1 MLTFDAMRSHSWSA
15 AVLGAAAL
23 AFIVAAAAQAQRSHS
38 PNGRQDAFGY
48 TIFDQT
54 SGTCRFQ
61 FTDIHTTG
69 SPVTF
74 QAPYALPGDP
84 AADDDGGAVVAL
96 ASPFEFYAR
105 PVTALVMSS
114 NGYYAAAGALNL
126 EDGRDF
132 SNDAWLPA
140 VPGYVPFASGSPT
153 YSGPGRFM
161 AYHGDLLA
169 RTGSAAHSQY
179 FATCPRASEAFG
191 GEPCTIL
198 QWSNWG
204 LAGSSDTFSFQVVLY
219 HHSFEN
225 VAQIG
230 TGDSS
235 GGAHATIG
243 MQDFEARSGVL
254 YAANTGGA
262 VPAGTAVCFFEPRFP
277 AGGPVTD
284 LQADITGPATTPA
297 PGDFFTV
304 TLGATNAG
312 PSPAT
317 GVVLSLALP
326 PGASYQS
333 DTCGG
338 AFAGGSY
345 PLGALSPQGRVECG
359 INVRLNA
366 GGGNIVASVAGVET
380 DRNQSN
386 NSATFSLT
394 VTDDG
399 DGVPSSVEDA
409 YPGGDGSPPFAPGD
423 GNGDGIPDSQQ
434 ANVATLPM
442 ATGNGWITV
451 ELSGPC
457 TTLQNVVAV
466 TEAVAG
472 GGQLDP
478 AYAYPYGLVGF
489 RIPCAQPNTAVVRIY
504 YHDAT
509 SVPPTY
515 RKFGPLT
522 PGGSP
527 ALWYTLGG
535 AVFGTTR
542 GVPTATLSLGD
553 GLQGDDTGVD
563 GVIVDQGG
571 PGQPGTGEAIPSLHA
586 WGLTLL
592 MSLIAAAGAWLLLR
606 RTS

>member
-1 MLTFDAMRSHSWSA
+1 MLTLDAVRSRSWLM
-15 AVLGAAAL
+15 AVLSATAVAL
-23 AFIVAAAAQAQRSHS
+23 MVAATTRAQRSNS
-38 PNGRQDAFGY
+38 RNGRRDAFGY
-48 TIFDQT
+48 TVFDQS
-54 SGTCRFQ
+54 SGACSFQ
-61 FTDIHTTG
+61 FTDIRSTG

-74 QAPYALPGDP
+74 QAPYALSGDP

-105 PVTALVMSS
+105 PVPALVMSS
-114 NGYYAAAGALNL
+114 NGYCAAAGALNL

-140 VPGYVPFASGSPT
+140 VPGYVPFASGSAT
-153 YSGPGRFM
+153 YSVPGRFM

-179 FATCPRASEAFG
+179 FATCPRASDAFG
-191 GEPCTIL
+191 SEPCTIL

-219 HHSFEN
+219 HHSFET
-225 VAQIG
+225 VTQIG
-230 TGDSS
+230 PGDSS

-243 MQDFEARSGVL
+243 MQDFEARSGLL

-284 LQADITGPATTPA
+284 LQADITGPAAALA
-297 PGDFFTV
+297 PGDLFTV

-317 GVVLSLALP
+317 GVVLNLALP
-326 PGASYQS
+326 SGVSYQS

-338 AFAGGSY
+338 AFASGSY
-345 PLGALSPQGRVECG
+345 PLGALSPQARVECG
-359 INVRLNA
+359 INARLNA
-366 GGGNIVASVAGVET
+366 GAGDIVGSVAGSET
-380 DRNQSN
+380 DPNHLN
-386 NSATFSLT
+386 NSATFALT

-457 TTLQNVVAV
+457 TTLQSVLAV

-478 AYAYPYGLVGF
+478 AFVYPYGLVGF
-489 RIPCAQPNTAVVRIY
+489 RIPCAQPNTAVVHIY
-504 YHDAT
+504 YHGAT
-509 SVPPTY
+509 SVPQTY

-527 ALWYTLGG
+527 ALWYTFGG
-535 AVFGTTR
+535 AVVGTTR
-542 GVPTATLSLGD
+542 GVPTTTLSLGD
-553 GLQGDDTGVD
+553 GLQGDDTAVD

-571 PGQPGTGEAIPSLHA
+571 PGQPGNGEGIPSLQA

-592 MSLIAAAGAWLLLR
+592 MSLIAGAGAWLLLR

>member
-153 YSGPGRFM
+153 YSAPGRFM
-161 AYHGDLLA
+161 AYHRDLLA
-169 RTGSAAHSQY
+169 GTGSAAHSQY

-284 LQADITGPATTPA
+284 LQADLTGPATAPA
-297 PGDFFTV
+297 PGDLFTV

-345 PLGALSPQGRVECG
+345 SLGALSPQGRVECG

-380 DRNQSN
+380 DPNQSN

-466 TEAVAG
+466 TEAAAG

-489 RIPCAQPNTAVVRIY
+489 RIPCAQPNAAVVRIY
-504 YHDAT
+504 YHGAT

-515 RKFGPLT
+515 RKCGPLT

-571 PGQPGTGEAIPSLHA
+571 PGQPGTGEAIPSLQP

>member
-1 MLTFDAMRSHSWSA
+1 MLTFDAMRSRSWSA
-15 AVLGAAAL
+15 AVLGAAAV
-23 AFIVAAAAQAQRSHS
+23 AFMVAATVRAQRSNS

-48 TIFDQT
+48 TLFDQT
-54 SGTCRFQ
+54 SGKCSSQ
-61 FTDIHTTG
+61 FTDIRNTG

-74 QAPYALPGDP
+74 QATYALPGDP
-84 AADDDGGAVVAL
+84 AAADDGGAVIAL
-96 ASPFEFYAR
+96 ASPFEFYAQ
-105 PVTALVMSS
+105 PITALVMSS

-140 VPGYVPFASGSPT
+140 VPGYVPFVSGSPT
-153 YSGPGRFM
+153 YSAPGRFM

-169 RTGSAAHSQY
+169 RAGSTAHTQY

-191 GEPCTIL
+191 SEPCTIL
-198 QWSNWG
+198 QWSSWG
-204 LAGSSDTFSFQVVLY
+204 LAGSSDTFSFQIVLY
-219 HHSFEN
+219 HHSFET
-225 VAQIG
+225 VTQIG
-230 TGDSS
+230 PGDSS
-235 GGAHATIG
+235 AGAHVTIG
-243 MQDFEARSGVL
+243 MQDFEARSGLL

-277 AGGPVTD
+277 AGGPFTD
-284 LQADITGPATTPA
+284 LQADILGPVAPPA
-297 PGDFFTV
+297 PGDVFTV
-304 TLGATNAG
+304 TMGATNAG

-317 GVVLSLALP
+317 GTVLSLALP
-326 PGASYQS
+326 PGVSYQS

-345 PLGALSPQGRVECG
+345 AFGALSPQARVECG
-359 INVRLNA
+359 INLRLNA
-366 GGGNIVASVAGVET
+366 GAGDIVGSVAGFET
-380 DRNQSN
+380 DPNQLN

-399 DGVPSSVEDA
+399 DGVAGSVEDA

-472 GGQLDP
+472 GGQLDS
-478 AYAYPYGLVGF
+478 AFAYPYGLVGF

-504 YHDAT
+504 YHGAT

-515 RKFGPLT
+515 RKFGPLI

-527 ALWYTLGG
+527 ALWYTFGG

-542 GVPTATLSLGD
+542 GVPSVTLSLAD

-571 PGQPGTGEAIPSLHA
+571 PGQGGNAEAIPSLQT
-586 WGLTLL
+586 WGLTSL
-592 MSLIAAAGAWLLLR
+592 MILIAAAGAWVLLR